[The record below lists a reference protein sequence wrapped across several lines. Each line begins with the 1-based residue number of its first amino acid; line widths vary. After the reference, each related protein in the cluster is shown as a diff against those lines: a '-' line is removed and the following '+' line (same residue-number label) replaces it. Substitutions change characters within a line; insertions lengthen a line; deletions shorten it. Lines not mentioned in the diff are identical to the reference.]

1 MGDRQTMT
9 MTLWLRD
16 AAGMTPDLDPP
27 IPPLEPPVAVV
38 PELVELVDAQT
49 TAQWTGLWIGLWEG
63 RLEEWFALEMLGPP
77 RFELLNRS
85 PKLRRL
91 FAAGYED
98 AERWSR
104 EYRPATVS
112 GPGRPAGVPGTVVK
126 QLEGELGRRARD
138 FEVEITVLPVAGRE
152 SWTPPGGALV
162 VSNEL
167 IQDGSAFRAL
177 LYEVLS
183 GVV

>member
-9 MTLWLRD
+9 MALWLRD

-27 IPPLEPPVAVV
+27 IPALEPPVAVV
-38 PELVELVDAQT
+38 PELVELVDPQT
-49 TAQWTGLWIGLWEG
+49 TAQWTGLWLGLWEG

-85 PKLRRL
+85 SKLRRL
-91 FAAGYED
+91 FAAGFED
-98 AERWSR
+98 AVRWSQ
-104 EYRPATVS
+104 EYRPLTVN

-138 FEVEITVLPVAGRE
+138 FEVEITVLPVAGQL
-152 SWTPPGGALV
+152 SWTPPSGALV
-162 VSNEL
+162 VSSAL
-167 IQDGSAFRAL
+167 VQDESAFRAL
-177 LYEVLS
+177 LYDVLS
-183 GVV
+183 SLV